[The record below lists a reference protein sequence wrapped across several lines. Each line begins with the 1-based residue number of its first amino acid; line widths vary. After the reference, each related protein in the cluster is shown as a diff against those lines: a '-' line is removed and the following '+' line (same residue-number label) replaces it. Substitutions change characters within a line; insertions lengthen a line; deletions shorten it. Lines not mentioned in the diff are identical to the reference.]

1 MRNSTKLLSKKQLL
15 GHYALVDLCQC
26 TVFVSLAS
34 QTVSGKGVSVPIGGG
49 GLGPF
54 SRESVTLNLV

>member
-34 QTVSGKGVSVPIGGG
+34 QTLSGKGVSVPIGGG
-49 GLGPF
+49 GTRAL
-54 SRESVTLNLV
+54 L